1 MTNETYGV
9 TAKRIAKGSKK
20 VVIVTFPDGSQKT
33 LGGSRAERATAVVVC
48 QNARPEWGGTE
59 GHWWYDLHVVG
70 LRADASKAAVEA
82 RGLLFPSKPRPS
94 RVDRN
99 PSPRLPAVKAAAIPV
114 EDSAS

>member
-20 VVIVTFPDGSQKT
+20 FVLVTFPDGSQKT
-33 LGGSRAERATAVVVC
+33 LGGARAERATAVVIC
-48 QNARPEWGGTE
+48 QGSRPEWGGTE

-70 LRADASKAAVEA
+70 LRSDARKAAVEA
-82 RGLLFPSKPRPS
+82 HGLLFPAPPRPS

-99 PSPRLPAVKAAAIPV
+99 PAPRRPALKAAAILI
-114 EDSAS
+114 DD